1 MENSGVARLFPAGTR
16 LVRLFAEPELPP
28 LPGWDDAG
36 MKLCKARSRG
46 RAVCGDG
53 VFLKEYVY
61 KSLWDKFR
69 QRFKKPRPF
78 VSLEAARRLA
88 ELGVPTPRVLVAARG
103 IAPDGTIHD
112 LLVTEELAPGTV
124 FGDKLAAELGE
135 RRGELAPELVPTV
148 LRLHDSGFFH
158 GDLSLRNWYRTPE
171 GKWGLI
177 DLDGAATRRGSAKK
191 RRTDELARLAS
202 SCFVAATKP
211 EDGVSALSAFVRAFP
226 DEYEKLGGAVAAERF
241 GRRSRF
247 LADRFRTKYLN
258 MDALK

>member
-1 MENSGVARLFPAGTR
+1 MENSGVVKLFPAGTR
-16 LVRLFAEPELPP
+16 MIRLFAEPELPV

-36 MKLCKARSRG
+36 MKLCKARSKG
-46 RAVCGDG
+46 RAVCGGG

-61 KSLWDKFR
+61 KSSWDKFR
-69 QRFKKPRPF
+69 QRFKTPRPF

-88 ELGVPTPRVLVAARG
+88 ELGIPTPRVAVAARG
-103 IAPDGTIHD
+103 VSPDGFIRD

-124 FGDKLAAELGE
+124 FGDQLAAELGE
-135 RRGELAPELVPTV
+135 RRIELAAELVPVV
-148 LRLHDSGFFH
+148 LRMHAAGFFH

-171 GKWGLI
+171 GTWGLI
-177 DLDGAATRRGSAKK
+177 DLDGAATHRGGAKT

-211 EDGVSALSAFVRAFP
+211 EDGVGELSAFVRAFRN
-226 DEYEKLGGAVAAERF
+226 EYEKLGGAVAPARF

-247 LADRFRTKYLN
+247 LADRVRTKYLN